1 MGKKSKFKKL
11 QRKKYKFNKKKP
23 SKNRIKNSSNNEKD
37 KDNFNNVKKIKDKA
51 LMHRR
56 KALRRKM
63 KNFQKKNKNLFNVE
77 HEYLDD
83 IFMNQ
88 EDIERLPH
96 DKFTIYQIPHT
107 QEENNK
113 YLPLLIDDSD
123 IILELLD
130 SRDIFHS
137 RNNQIEDLINRNE
150 KKLLIYILSKSDLVS
165 SEYLSKI
172 KNSLHKEN
180 NNPVINISSLKRE
193 TIQDLIIELK
203 KYIEIFKEKI
213 NTEKII
219 KIGIIGAPNVGK
231 NSLIQSLELIVNSN
245 CNEKYIFFDE
255 DNSFCINS
263 VFCTIFDED
272 GEKNCLISKM
282 NKNIKDI
289 KEPKNIIENLMDY
302 INKDNLKDIYEL
314 KKTPENLEDF
324 ICLIKQKYEFEN
336 EDLSIRKILGDI
348 ITGKIK
354 YKINVN

>member
-1 MGKKSKFKKL
+1 MGKRSKFKKL
-11 QRKKYKFNKKKP
+11 QRKKYKLNKKKP
-23 SKNRIKNSSNNEKD
+23 SKKRNKNSSNNEGD
-37 KDNFNNVKKIKDKA
+37 KDNFNNLKKIKDKA
-51 LMHRR
+51 LIHKR

-96 DKFTIYQIPHT
+96 DKFTIYQIPQT
-107 QEENNK
+107 PEENIK
-113 YLPLLIDDSD
+113 YLPLLIADSD
-123 IILELLD
+123 IILELID
-130 SRDIFHS
+130 SRDIIHN
-137 RNNQIEDLINRNE
+137 RNNQIEDLINRDE
-150 KKLLIYILSKSDLVS
+150 KKLLIYILSKSDLIS
-165 SEYLSKI
+165 HEYLTKI
-172 KNSLHKEN
+172 KNILHKEN

-193 TIQDLIIELK
+193 TIQDLIVELK
-203 KYIEIFKEKI
+203 KHVEIFKEKI
-213 NTEKII
+213 KSEKII

-245 CNEKYIFFDE
+245 CNEKYIYLNE

-263 VFCTIFDED
+263 VFCTLFDED
-272 GEKNCLISKM
+272 GENNFLISKM

-289 KEPKNIIENLMDY
+289 EEPKNIIKFLMDY

-314 KKTPENLEDF
+314 KKAPENLEDF

-336 EDLSIRKILGDI
+336 EDFSIRKILGDI

-354 YKINVN
+354 YEINVN